1 MIFSIDFYSTNY
13 NSFIL
18 KCFIQ
23 FACTSLDTFQKE
35 GGAGGRGGDNFL
47 NLLQKEGSTQKAGG
61 RFPQKRGGSNP
72 GGNCGPDN
80 KIMIE
85 MFVNI
90 YMRQV

>member
-1 MIFSIDFYSTNY
+1 MH
-13 NSFIL
+13 
-18 KCFIQ
+18 Q
-23 FACTSLDTFQKE
+23 FGCISE
-35 GGAGGRGGDNFL
+35 REGGDNFL
-47 NLLQKEGSTQKAGG
+47 NLLQKEGSTQKAGSG
-61 RFPQKRGGSNP
+61 FPQKRGGSNP

>member
-1 MIFSIDFYSTNY
+1 MIFSIDLYSTNY

-23 FACTSLDTFQKE
+23 FACTSLDAE
-35 GGAGGRGGDNFL
+35 RGGDNFL
-47 NLLQKEGSTQKAGG
+47 NLRQKEGGTQKAGG
-61 RFPQKRGGSNP
+61 GFPQKRGGFNP

-80 KIMIE
+80 KKMIE